1 MNSDANMFLCGVLL
15 LFLLVAQLYK
25 VYKADAE
32 YKKELAR
39 YLEYK
44 KRSRKTR

>member
-1 MNSDANMFLCGVLL
+1 MNNANLFLCGCLL
-15 LFLLVAQLYK
+15 LFLLIAQLYK
-25 VYKADAE
+25 VYKADAD

>member
-1 MNSDANMFLCGVLL
+1 MNNATIFLSGTIL
-15 LFLLVAQLYK
+15 LFLLICQLYK
-25 VYKADAE
+25 VYIADAD